1 MKTFN
6 KPDVQIRQLSIE
18 EIREI
23 YSGFNFDQKVKDPDW
38 ENFFPWG
45 IEERIETETG
55 VKILFAY
62 PKDMLNHMVRGR
74 SQSIYKKEPWTTKWL
89 QNVIEKDSVFYDIGA
104 NCGQYSL
111 YATQLGCDSVY
122 AFEPH
127 VRNFGFLVDNIV
139 MNHCSDVIF
148 PMNVPVSD
156 EVSYKIWNQGMR
168 GGEGIS
174 SERPSNSKSVK
185 TRLVQETLDNLVYTH
200 GLQSP
205 TILKID
211 VDGTNDTSVLEGGW
225 KCISASVKHIMI
237 EVFEGN
243 PRFEVAKEKLL
254 DSNLLTGMGFKINH
268 EMTDSVY
275 EYRKNSNRAGQT
287 EIFFER

>member
-1 MKTFN
+1 MTFN

-18 EIREI
+18 EIQEV
-23 YSGFNFDQKVKDPDW
+23 YNGFNFEKKIKDPDW

-62 PKDMLNHMVRGR
+62 PKDMLNHLVRGR
-74 SQSIYKKEPWTTKWL
+74 SQSIYKKEPWTTLWL

-111 YATQLGCDSVY
+111 YASQLGCDSIY

-139 MNHCSDVIF
+139 MNDCSNVIF

-168 GGEGIS
+168 GGEGVS
-174 SERPSNSKSVK
+174 SEITSKNKSVK
-185 TRLVQETLDNLVYTH
+185 TRLVQETLDNLVYKH

-211 VDGTNDTSVLEGGW
+211 VDGTNDTSIIDGGW
-225 KCISASVKHIMI
+225 KCIGASVKHIMI
-237 EVFEGN
+237 EVFKDN
-243 PRFEVAKEKLL
+243 PRFEVAKE
-254 DSNLLTGMGFKINH
+254 LLTGMGFKINH

-275 EYRKNSNRAGQT
+275 EYRQNSNRGGQT